1 VKVKLEV
8 YQSDVE
14 NKDAAVNYKL
24 KKLKENLDRVKS
36 NPNFE
41 TNKESYYIYALIG
54 NISECL
60 MIDMRNDEN
69 LEKLRNCLLNLE
81 VIFLF

>member
-1 VKVKLEV
+1 MKVKLEV
-8 YQSDVE
+8 YQCDIE

-24 KKLKENLDRVKS
+24 KKLKENLDKVKS

-41 TNKESYYIYALIG
+41 TNNECYYIHALVE

-60 MIDMRNDEN
+60 MIDKRNDEN
-69 LEKLRNCLLNLE
+69 LEKLRNSVLNLE
-81 VIFLF
+81 VIFYY